1 MIMKARV
8 TRGAASGCS
17 PAAQSTWSA
26 RTNKRRRTGRAR
38 RTFGPGAGSACP
50 GSCGRAAAQHSAARR
65 DAGFSVLEVSFAA
78 LIIGIIAV
86 LALPFALNSLGD
98 YRLNSDA
105 VEISSFINVA
115 PVKAAS
121 QYAPYRMNVNVSA
134 GTYALEKLCGNTP
147 SSGTGSDSNCTSA
160 YKPFTTP
167 NYDGLGTQYLAPGDT
182 FSSCR
187 PAGIS
192 AYPGTITADPA
203 GCPGSG
209 PDPFEFHFN
218 TRGSPVDSRGNPL
231 TNGGAAL
238 YIRNQH
244 NLMNA
249 VTASVGGRVA
259 VWNWDTTSNR
269 WLRR

>member
-38 RTFGPGAGSACP
+38 RIFGPRAGSACP
-50 GSCGRAAAQHSAARR
+50 GSCGRAAAQHSAAMR
-65 DAGFSVLEVSFAA
+65 DAGFSLLEVSFAA
-78 LIIGIIAV
+78 LVIGIIAA

-167 NYDGLGTQYLAPGDT
+167 NYDGRQVTLSRA
-182 FSSCR
+182 
-187 PAGIS
+187 
-192 AYPGTITADPA
+192 ADR
-203 GCPGSG
+203 PGSAPIRARSQPIPRG
-209 PDPFEFHFN
+209 ARAAGR
-218 TRGSPVDSRGNPL
+218 TRSSFISTRAAPRW
-231 TNGGAAL
+231 TAGA
-238 YIRNQH
+238 IR
-244 NLMNA
+244 
-249 VTASVGGRVA
+249 
-259 VWNWDTTSNR
+259 
-269 WLRR
+269 